1 MGGYIESVNGGQ
13 GLVESKLQRYVFLVG
28 LEEILHELIGLVLGM
43 VLAFCLLLLTTA
55 ACNSATLLMS
65 SLRSLRAVSS
75 SFSSLQLY
83 YLPCLLSESCLLSE
97 GLNGMY

>member
-43 VLAFCLLLLTTA
+43 VLAIFLGAFPLFLLAVADHCCLQFCSSA
-55 ACNSATLLMS
+55 YEFATLIKGCFQL
-65 SLRSLRAVSS
+65 
-75 SFSSLQLY
+75 FLQLATVLST
-83 YLPCLLSESCLLSE
+83 LPSL
-97 GLNGMY
+97 